1 MGQSIGVGQDEA
13 PTKAAP
19 DLVAEVERNESPD
32 KGRAQAVVA
41 FECRPA

>member
-1 MGQSIGVGQDEA
+1 MRLSIGVAQDEA
-13 PTKAAP
+13 PTKAVL
-19 DLVAEVERNESPD
+19 DLFAEVERKEFSV